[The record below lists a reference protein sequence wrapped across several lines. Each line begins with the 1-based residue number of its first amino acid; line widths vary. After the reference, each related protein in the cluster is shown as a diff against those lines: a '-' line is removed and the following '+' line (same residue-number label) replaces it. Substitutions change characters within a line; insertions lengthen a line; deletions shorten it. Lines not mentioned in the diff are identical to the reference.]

1 MSFPLTK
8 MVSRLIF
15 FFRDMEAEPS
25 GVVCRLIYKND
36 GNGSVAP
43 SAIVK
48 SMTVCSHAHVTMPMR
63 VVLSWHGHRCNWMM
77 NKSPAFN
84 SSNLCEYSSHIFV
97 GSFQKV
103 NLNTFM
109 TLSPGPSEPPERATP
124 SVQGTFFQIFSK
136 VLPMNP
142 HRPCRHMAGFQP
154 QGFV

>member
-15 FFRDMEAEPS
+15 FFQGYGGRAIRC
-25 GVVCRLIYKND
+25 GVQADLQEWWKWQC
-36 GNGSVAP
+36 GSLCHCQ
-43 SAIVK
+43 IHD
-48 SMTVCSHAHVTMPMR
+48 CSHAHVTMPVR